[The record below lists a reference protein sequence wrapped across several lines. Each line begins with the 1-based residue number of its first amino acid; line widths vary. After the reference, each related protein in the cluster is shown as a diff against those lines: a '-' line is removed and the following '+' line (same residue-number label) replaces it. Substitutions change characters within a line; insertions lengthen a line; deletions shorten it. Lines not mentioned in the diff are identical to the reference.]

1 VTAAIRACLPAGVAA
16 VLVTAGLAAAPA
28 RAASVTPAGGAV
40 SVQGLDGPVGAGAA
54 KRLAAAMAAMK
65 AKDLAAATK
74 AAPVAPA
81 AAAVVVKGTTAL
93 ATAATGVTA
102 PVMVTASYD
111 FTSYPVA
118 EMTAVVNT
126 WLPQM
131 VGLTAGAPYS
141 EVSAAIESLYLQ
153 QDPPEDWQ
161 VPSSPDLTGET
172 ATVTPD
178 GGTGATVTISAPAP
192 AALGTPTPS
201 APDGTIPPTAAAIL
215 AHLAAI
221 IASVA
226 VAAVGGAYAFGLPTN
241 DSVWTPAFGDSPV
254 WVQLAFAVSC
264 GLIYGQTQSVS
275 YWSMAKGLPP
285 SSDYPW
291 GAAIGNAIGGT
302 AGVVA
307 AFFTPALI
315 KLLQYDY
322 LGWLTYMGFGKNVP
336 EQVLTGWWA
345 PRLTAHTLSVV
356 QAGFNSYTDEIGW
369 SVDST
374 SGAAEFF
381 GFWTPVA
388 AGLVGN
394 VPSGSAVAAG
404 SGDCMD
410 AYGSN
415 GDNEPASPP
424 AVPGQSVAINACNG
438 NKAQVFDFWPG
449 GQIENWGLCM
459 DDTGDGTNSDGHP
472 LVNLQRCDGGYSQQ
486 WYENTTGE
494 IVNVASGLCL
504 DDFAFNTTPGTQLVV
519 YACNGQAN
527 QLWAPPGGTTAI
539 TGYGPMY
546 SEQQDTSGTTY
557 CMMPQTTLAN
567 PLGTN
572 ILIQPNSGSS
582 SNCSSSNA
590 ELGWARG
597 SNGTLMANGTSTLC
611 LDPNGAATTG
621 PGGAAANFVVLEPC
635 DGSSSQVWNVVITYL
650 GPRLENA
657 ADGECL
663 NTPSGQLPASAASVS
678 SLSTLADSMI
688 VTACASVPSPGEL
701 WTPPGVAA
709 VSGSPGSGPCDIY
722 AQGGTPCVAA
732 FSTTRSMYSGYDGP
746 LYQVTR
752 VSDNTARDIGLLA
765 AGGDVDAPEQDRFCA
780 DTSCTITKIYGQA
793 PSGTAPGPNT
803 LTVGPAGEA
812 DPADRPADAGALKVS
827 VGGHEAYGVDITGG
841 MGYRDDSA
849 TGVATGS
856 EPEGMYMVA
865 GGTHVN
871 GTCCFDFGNAET
883 DNDDD
888 FGGTMDAVNFGTHCF
903 TSYGAKCSG
912 SGPWVAAD
920 LENGLFQGAGTN
932 PNNYTGNSSDFVTA
946 MLKND
951 GTSTFGL
958 ESGNA
963 QSGGLATVYDG
974 ALPPPEGVNK
984 WAPMSKQGAIIL
996 GIGGD
1001 NSNGGVGSF
1010 FEGVMTAG
1018 TPSGAADA
1026 AVQANIVAAQYAG
1039 DSFGEDS
1046 ITQNAGAAVAHQGYA
1061 SVYTVDA
1068 KNGDLQETYLSQQGA
1083 DWRTQDLTRQ
1093 PGGGGPPPVKQ
1104 GTTPVAVVHD
1114 GYTSVFTISASDNH
1128 VWETYLSNVGNTWAS
1143 HDLTVIAGTPPSKV
1157 TPSALYHDGY
1167 TTVYTIDASD
1177 GHLQTT
1183 YLTAIGAAWVT
1194 ADLTAQTPGAPAAQ
1208 PGTSPVSIFHDGYTS
1223 VFTVGAGHDI
1233 WETYLPSITGAWA
1246 AHDITALSG
1255 GPQATSTVTAVFH
1268 QGYLSVYAA
1277 GDPLRHLWELYLPAI
1292 GGAWKSQDLTAQPGG
1307 GPPPVAAGTSP
1318 VGLFHT
1324 GYVSVYTVDEQT
1336 MHLRETYLSNVG
1348 NTWATHDLSALGST
1362 PPTTEAPIALLHP
1375 GISGALDRTSVF
1387 TVNQFDND
1395 LQDTYLPAIGDSWQT
1410 QDLTYETVGPPVMVD
1425 ASPTATWSVASNGYT
1440 YVFTVN
1446 GAGDL
1451 VVSYLTAQGAA
1462 WQTED
1467 LTAAGQAP
1475 RPMGGTSPVAVAW
1488 AGHVSVFTV
1497 GDAKGDLWQTYLPAN
1512 GGTWAGTDLTAAAGG
1527 PPTGVTPAAVFHG
1540 GYLSAYTVDDGS
1552 NPLSPGDLEA
1562 YYLPAGSGTWQTQDL
1577 SLTDGRTPQVAP
1589 VTSPAALYHDGYDS
1603 VYTRDNGSGDLQETY
1618 LASIGGSWA
1627 TQDLTAAG
1635 GAPHLADYSSPAA
1648 LYHSGYAG
1656 VYEVDGNGHVWATYL
1671 TAIGDS
1677 WASQDLTAKYSV
1689 PNVPTFEN
1697 ILGQALPVP
1706 SYVTAVYHS
1715 GYASIFTVD
1724 SAGDVH
1730 ESFLPAIG
1738 DGWQTRDLSQA
1749 AAIPKTSS
1757 VIQPS
1762 ALEHYDA
1769 SGGLTW
1775 TTVYTI
1781 STPGNTLQATYLQ
1794 RIGDNWVTE
1803 RLPS

>member
-1 VTAAIRACLPAGVAA
+1 VTAAIRACLLAGVAA

-28 RAASVTPAGGAV
+28 RAAEGSA
-40 SVQGLDGPVGAGAA
+40 
-54 KRLAAAMAAMK
+54 
-65 AKDLAAATK
+65 
-74 AAPVAPA
+74 
-81 AAAVVVKGTTAL
+81 AL
-93 ATAATGVTA
+93 ATAVTTVTLPATI
-102 PVMVTASYD
+102 TASYD
-111 FTSYPVA
+111 FTSYDVA
-118 EMTAVVNT
+118 EMTAVINDWFPELGGQPDGSSLAQLVSGIWTSYDQQNPPSD
-126 WLPQM
+126 WLPPDPTDL
-131 VGLTAGAPYS
+131 VG
-141 EVSAAIESLYLQ
+141 
-153 QDPPEDWQ
+153 
-161 VPSSPDLTGET
+161 
-172 ATVTPD
+172 ATTSVTSD
-178 GGTGATVTISAPAP
+178 GGTGSIVTLTV
-192 AALGTPTPS
+192 PTPS
-201 APDGTIPPTAAAIL
+201 GAGTATTGSTVNAAL
-215 AHLAAI
+215 AGVLSEMSGVLASWGAL
-221 IASVA
+221 A
-226 VAAVGGAYAFGLPTN
+226 VCGTYLFGLPSDDSGWAPEFGNAPNWAQRVCHAWTVAAWVEVAGVMNSVMTN
-241 DSVWTPAFGDSPV
+241 GTPPSAEFPWQSIMGETLGTTVGAFGSTYAAPIIKAAQYVWTGLALWTADDANNPVADS
-254 WVQLAFAVSC
+254 L
-264 GLIYGQTQSVS
+264 
-275 YWSMAKGLPP
+275 
-285 SSDYPW
+285 
-291 GAAIGNAIGGT
+291 
-302 AGVVA
+302 
-307 AFFTPALI
+307 
-315 KLLQYDY
+315 
-322 LGWLTYMGFGKNVP
+322 LGWLSPYITPNELTNVAWIMGNFNAETLKQLAGSETATAKLFG
-336 EQVLTGWWA
+336 L
-345 PRLTAHTLSVV
+345 
-356 QAGFNSYTDEIGW
+356 
-369 SVDST
+369 
-374 SGAAEFF
+374 
-381 GFWTPVA
+381 WTPVA
-388 AGLVGN
+388 SGLVGN
-394 VPSGSAVAAG
+394 VSSGGAVTAG

-424 AVPGQSVAINACNG
+424 AVPGQIVAINACNG
-438 NKAQVFDFWPG
+438 SNAQVFTFWPG

-459 DDTGDGTNSDGHP
+459 DEVVGTGTNNPGYF
-472 LVNLQRCDGGYSQQ
+472 LVSLQQCDGGNSQQ

-494 IVNVASGLCL
+494 IVNMFSGGCL

-519 YACNGQAN
+519 YSCNGQAN
-527 QLWAPPGGTTAI
+527 QLWAPPGGTAAI
-539 TGYGPMY
+539 TGNGPMY
-546 SEQQDTSGTTY
+546 AVQGSY
-557 CMMPQTTLAN
+557 CMAPQTALSDPVGSNVITQADGNIACIPPPASLARYY
-567 PLGTN
+567 
-572 ILIQPNSGSS
+572 
-582 SNCSSSNA
+582 
-590 ELGWARG
+590 GWARG
-597 SNGTLMANGTSTLC
+597 SNGTLMANSPNAANVLC
-611 LDPNGAATTG
+611 MDGDG
-621 PGGAAANFVVLEPC
+621 PGITPPGGGTANLVVLEPC

-663 NTPSGQLPASAASVS
+663 NTESGQLGV
-678 SLSTLADSMI
+678 TLAMI